1 MQSSYD
7 ARQIKFTE
15 HIRESYGEKRES
27 DLERLRK
34 LDGRVKRPAAALAYI
49 LGVVAALLLGVGM
62 CICMGEIGAENLFY
76 LGVVV
81 GAAGIILAA
90 VNYPIYRAVLK
101 GRKRKYSAEIIA
113 LSNKILGEE
122 GNADGAQPEENK

>member
-1 MQSSYD
+1 
-7 ARQIKFTE
+7 
-15 HIRESYGEKRES
+15 
-27 DLERLRK
+27 
-34 LDGRVKRPAAALAYI
+34 
-49 LGVVAALLLGVGM
+49 M

-76 LGVVV
+76 RGVAV

-113 LSNKILGEE
+113 LSNKILGED